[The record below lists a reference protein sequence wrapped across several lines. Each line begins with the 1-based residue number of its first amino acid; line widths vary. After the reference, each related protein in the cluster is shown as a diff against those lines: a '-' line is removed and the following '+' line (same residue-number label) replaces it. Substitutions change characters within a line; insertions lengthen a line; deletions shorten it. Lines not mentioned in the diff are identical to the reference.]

1 MNRLLGWH
9 TKAGDLGLRLLQLH
23 LLWIWW
29 TLRGAVVLGVFPAT
43 AAVLA
48 VVRRDAMR
56 GDDGS
61 DRAPLRQE
69 FGAFWRQEL
78 GAANVVGYAVTVVWV
93 VLLLDRHVLAVVDLG
108 PAGPVLAGVLWV
120 VTAFAFVMT
129 VSLPALSAHFADRP
143 GALLRRAAVLVVARP
158 RQALL
163 NALVV
168 GIVLCTYYVVPGL
181 IPVFG
186 VAMPAY
192 LSFSYLW
199 GSGLLGAPAAGT
211 VAAEPVAAGTA
222 R

>member
-1 MNRLLGWH
+1 MHRLLGWH

-23 LLWIWW
+23 LLWVWW

-56 GDDGS
+56 GDDGD
-61 DRAPLRQE
+61 DRLPLRQE
-69 FGAFWRQEL
+69 FRAFWRQEL
-78 GAANVVGYAVTVVWV
+78 GPANVVGYPVAALWA
-93 VLLLDRHVLAVVDLG
+93 VLLVDRHLLTVVDLG
-108 PAGPVLAGVLWV
+108 LAGPVLAGLLWI

-129 VSLPALSAHFADRP
+129 AALPALSAHYAEGP

-158 RQALL
+158 RQALV
-163 NALVV
+163 NAVV
-168 GIVLCTYYVVPGL
+168 VAVVLCTYYVVPGL

-186 VAMPAY
+186 VALPAY
-192 LSFSYLW
+192 VSFAYLW
-199 GSGLLGAPAAGT
+199 GSGLFAAAPSRVA
-211 VAAEPVAAGTA
+211 VAAA